1 MSRPNARPKA
11 ASPIRQTRLAGPS
24 SLPDPRTSAYRP
36 DLADMA
42 LAGRV
47 IAANY
52 AEPVPLRCVVP
63 SIAMRGAR
71 SADAVAVSELL
82 FGETFAVVERG
93 PDWSW
98 GYSLHD
104 SYVGYVPSSALGDAS
119 VPTHRVAAPAGLL
132 FSQASI
138 KSPLVATLP
147 LGAAITVTGAEG
159 AFHRLECGGF
169 IHERH
174 LGPLRPNG
182 GDPIALAHEFLGTP
196 YLWGGRTRAGIDC
209 SGLVQTVLAATGHDA
224 PRDSDQQRDTLGT
237 AVDLSD
243 IRPGDIVFFPG
254 HVGIMASVTDL
265 LHANAYWMRT
275 VVEPL
280 ADVVAR
286 LKPSHEQPILAVK
299 RL

>member
-1 MSRPNARPKA
+1 MSRPSARPKA
-11 ASPIRQTRLAGPS
+11 ASPTRQTRLAGPS

-36 DLADMA
+36 DLADVA

-52 AEPVPLRCVVP
+52 AEPALLRCLVP
-63 SIAMRGAR
+63 SVAMRADR
-71 SADAVAVSELL
+71 SPDAVAVSELL
-82 FGETFAVVERG
+82 FGEAFAVVERG

-104 SYVGYVPSSALGDAS
+104 NYVGYVPSSALGEAAP
-119 VPTHRVAAPAGLL
+119 PTHRVAAPAGLL
-132 FSQASI
+132 FSEASI

-147 LGAAITVTGAEG
+147 LGAAVTVIEADG
-159 AFHRLECGGF
+159 AFHRLAGGF

-174 LGPLRPNG
+174 LGPLRPG
-182 GDPIALAHEFLGTP
+182 AGDPVALAHEFLGTP

-209 SGLVQTVLAATGHDA
+209 SGLVQTVLAATGHDV
-224 PRDSDQQRDTLGT
+224 PRDSDQQRHALGS
-237 AVDLSD
+237 AVDPAD
-243 IRPGDIVFFPG
+243 IRRGDIVFFPG
-254 HVGIMASVTDL
+254 HVGIMASATDL

-286 LKPSHEQPILAVK
+286 LKPGHDQPILAVK